1 MKSLFPISTLCCI
14 LVTLFSGC
22 QNIQPQS
29 TVPPATPA
37 PQTAESARDVLSAWL
52 ADATPPAVVQCSVD
66 RSTAPEAVDRF
77 NALSERIAGLYA
89 EVYQD
94 AQAAAAA
101 AESGDVALDSVLAK
115 AAEQLT
121 DKSTEATDWKTT
133 AQAKVIANY
142 QAAMQEI
149 DAHGKQL
156 TEYTDSLRTDGS
168 ISNLTS
174 RLEQT
179 KVLVQLGKD
188 TAALGRQLK
197 ETSDGL
203 SAIRA
208 RRITTA
214 LGK

>member
-1 MKSLFPISTLCCI
+1 
-14 LVTLFSGC
+14 
-22 QNIQPQS
+22 
-29 TVPPATPA
+29 
-37 PQTAESARDVLSAWL
+37 
-52 ADATPPAVVQCSVD
+52 
-66 RSTAPEAVDRF
+66 
-77 NALSERIAGLYA
+77 
-89 EVYQD
+89 
-94 AQAAAAA
+94 
-101 AESGDVALDSVLAK
+101 
-115 AAEQLT
+115 
-121 DKSTEATDWKTT
+121 
-133 AQAKVIANY
+133 
-142 QAAMQEI
+142 MQEI
-149 DAHGKQL
+149 DAHCNQL